1 MISQRI
7 EHISIK
13 DLVLWTENPRDPI
26 DTDASDQD
34 VVDRA
39 IKDKNG
45 RWNLVKLAK
54 EMGSHYDLSEL
65 PTVVYHDK
73 IPVVYDGNRRIVLG
87 KLKHKLV
94 AIDEDLRAAIP
105 EFPEEIPCNV
115 CDKDTALAN
124 VYRKH
129 ADTGSWMPLERD
141 IFQYKFMKQPKST
154 FLIFDESTGVITNNL
169 YMNKRFIKDE
179 ILNEGSLSK
188 LGFII
193 KGGCLYS
200 SHTNSEAEEI
210 IDDII
215 QKLKDKVISTRKNRG
230 NLLEVLD
237 DQTKQMLTKNRDN
250 KHCRFMKAIDS
261 HEDSQPSLKQS
272 RRIKKPKQE
281 IFGGNLYLIAGDVND
296 LYRDIRDFYAY
307 FLKHQNQLSKS
318 FSSLIRM
325 SLRLLCET
333 AAKNEKVEL
342 KKYVE
347 DNFDEAK
354 ELLVMDKDTLTSMSI
369 NNISKTSITQLLHIG
384 AHSYQAASNIEQ
396 TIALSVII
404 GKILTIT
411 HGKKA

>member
-26 DTDASDQD
+26 DANASDQD
-34 VVDRA
+34 IVNRA
-39 IKDKNG
+39 IKDKKG
-45 RWNLVKLAK
+45 RWSLAKLTK
-54 EMGSHYDLSEL
+54 EMGSYYDLSEL

-73 IPVVYDGNRRIVLG
+73 KPVVYDGNRRIVLG

-94 AIDEDLRAAIP
+94 IVDEDLRATIP
-105 EFPEEIPCNV
+105 EFSEKIPCNV
-115 CDKDTALAN
+115 CDKDTALTN

-129 ADTGSWMPLERD
+129 AGTGSWMPLERD
-141 IFQYKFMKQPKST
+141 IFLYKFMKQPKST
-154 FLIFDESTGVITNNL
+154 FLIFDESTGVITNNPH
-169 YMNKRFIKDE
+169 MNKRFIKEE
-179 ILNEGSLSK
+179 ILDKGSLSN
-188 LGFII
+188 LGFSI
-193 KGGCLYS
+193 KGGDLYS
-200 SHTNSEAEEI
+200 SHTNSEAKEI

-215 QKLKDKVISTRKNRG
+215 QKLKDKVISTRRNRG
-230 NLLEVLD
+230 DLLEVLD
-237 DQTKQMLTKNRDN
+237 DQTKQMLTKNNDK
-250 KHCRFMKAIDS
+250 KHYRLKYAIDS
-261 HEDSQPSLKQS
+261 HEESQPPLKQS

-281 IFGGNLYLIAGDVND
+281 IFGSNLYLMAGDVND

-333 AAKNEKVEL
+333 AAENKKVKL
-342 KKYVE
+342 KEYVE

-354 ELLVMDKDTLTSMSI
+354 KLLVKDKDTLTSMSI

-411 HGKKA
+411 HGKKV